1 MVDSVGYQ
9 KRYALTSVKKF
20 SFASNNAEWK
30 ARRQA
35 ANEKF
40 YAQQQ
45 ATTNLFSTGV
55 SAVAGQVDLTTQL
68 VQSRLQDE
76 INAQVKERQEKLDAL
91 YAGFDKTV

>member
-20 SFASNNAEWK
+20 SFADNNAEWN

-35 ANEKF
+35 AKEQF
-40 YAQQQ
+40 LAQQE
-45 ATTNLFSTGV
+45 TTTSLFSTGT
-55 SAVAGQVDLTTQL
+55 SAVAGQVQLTTQL

-76 INAQVKERQEKLDAL
+76 MNAKLEERQAKLDEL
-91 YAGFDKTV
+91 YSGLDMTI